1 MSKLITLKLT
11 EDEAAIIADAL
22 ETDADGYD
30 DSIKD
35 ARANGQRA
43 DVVTFT
49 EAAGRIRAVLAKVR
63 ALVGDE

>member
-1 MSKLITLKLT
+1 MSNTIILKLT
-11 EDEAAIIADAL
+11 EDEAAIIGDAL
-22 ETDADGYD
+22 ETDAESYD

-49 EAAGRIRAVLAKVR
+49 EARDRIRAVLVKVR
-63 ALVGDE
+63 ELVGE

>member
-22 ETDADGYD
+22 ETDADSYD

-35 ARANGQRA
+35 ARANGQRN
-43 DVVTFT
+43 DVVTFS
-49 EAAGRIRAVLAKVR
+49 EARDRIRAVLTKVR
-63 ALVGDE
+63 EIIGDE

>member
-22 ETDADGYD
+22 ETDSESYD

-35 ARANGQRA
+35 ARANGQRN
-43 DVVTFT
+43 DVVTFS
-49 EAAGRIRAVLAKVR
+49 EARDRIRAVLTKVR
-63 ALVGDE
+63 EIIGDE